1 MNQLLLLTVTG
12 SVCLII
18 TLLEAWSL
26 TGIRHLNW
34 QFCKR
39 WFPSDQNLLKS
50 HLDYLMM
57 CTLLFASAALLD
69 LWQVNLS
76 LIVLW
81 SACLGSLL
89 NPFGFLLMAVKP
101 DIAKGGNKLF
111 SAAMATSFLL
121 TTIGYMGIGISL
133 IMKGFSG

>member
-18 TLLEAWSL
+18 SLLEAWFL

-50 HLDYLMM
+50 HIDYLMM
-57 CTLLFASAALLD
+57 CTLLFVSATILD
-69 LWQVNLS
+69 LWQIKLS
-76 LIVLW
+76 PIVLF
-81 SACLGSLL
+81 STCLGSLL

-101 DIAKGGNKLF
+101 DIAKGSNKLF
-111 SAAMATSFLL
+111 SSAMATSFLL
-121 TTIGYMGIGISL
+121 TTLGFAGIAVNLIS
-133 IMKGFSG
+133 KSFTE